1 MPSIVL
7 ILPESSYRADDFLS
21 AARRLGLRVITA
33 SDRCHVLA
41 EEWTEGSLP
50 LDFTQP
56 ESAARK
62 LAEEVKAEAP
72 VAVLGTDDRT
82 AVIAALAASELGLPH
97 NPPAAVEAARN
108 KAQARERLRAAGVP
122 VPWFEVVKRDLPRAE
137 LECLAVRVPYPC
149 VVKVLSLSPREARV
163 PSPCV
168 VKPLS
173 FSGSRVVIRA
183 DDSAGFH
190 VAFTRVADLLRSPQI
205 GARRDP
211 ETARILVE
219 QFLPGP
225 EVAIEGLL
233 TAGNLSVLAFFDKPD
248 PLDGPYFEETLY
260 VTPSRHP
267 EPLQSACA
275 AAVQE
280 ATRALGLV
288 HGPVHAELRLTPDG
302 PRILE
307 VAARSMGGLCG
318 RTLRFGVGIALEDLL
333 LRHAIDPAS
342 PLPTDRERRA
352 AGVLMLPIRR
362 GGVLQEVRGIES
374 AKSVPGIEEVV
385 ITAHL
390 DEEIVPLPE
399 GSSYLGFAF
408 ARGDSPAQV
417 EAALRE
423 AGSRIEMVVAPKL
436 PVTRG

>member
-21 AARRLGLRVITA
+21 AAARLGLRVITA

-50 LDFTQP
+50 LDFTKP

-62 LAEEVKAEAP
+62 VAEEVKAEAP

-108 KAQARERLRAAGVP
+108 KAQARERLRAAGLP

-137 LECLAVRVPYPC
+137 LDRLAVRVPYPC
-149 VVKVLSLSPREARV
+149 VVKALSLSA
-163 PSPCV
+163 
-168 VKPLS
+168 
-173 FSGSRVVIRA
+173 SRGVIRA

-307 VAARSMGGLCG
+307 VAARSIGGLCG
-318 RTLRFGVGIALEDLL
+318 RTLRFGVGIALEELL

-374 AKSVPGIEEVV
+374 AKSVPGIEDVV

-436 PVTRG
+436 RVTRG